1 MNYTKIE
8 NSNVYFRLRSSD
20 NWKLI
25 SDITGDDLIILIEK
39 CIDEDDFELEE
50 FDDTLIKNEAHKIIY
65 KSIHQKINDIYRERD
80 NIIDENTQRYNDI
93 IEKYSK

>member
-50 FDDTLIKNEAHKIIY
+50 FG
-65 KSIHQKINDIYRERD
+65 
-80 NIIDENTQRYNDI
+80 
-93 IEKYSK
+93 

>member
-8 NSNVYFRLRSSD
+8 NRNVFFRLSDSD

-25 SDITGDDLIILIEK
+25 SDITGDDLIKLIEK
-39 CIDEDDFELEE
+39 CIDEDDFELGE
-50 FDDTLIKNEAHKIIY
+50 FDDMRIGNEAHKIIY
-65 KSIHQKINDIYRERD
+65 KSIYQKIKDIHLERD